1 MKTILSSTSGKLGL
15 LCFTI
20 ATLSLSPIANAADDD
35 GWYLGASIGRTSEDI
50 SFRDAYT
57 SLLPAGAAINSY
69 SDGNQDQGGKIF
81 AGYQFNR
88 YFAIEGGYFDL
99 GEFNYSAITTPAGPL
114 SSEFGAKGLN
124 LDLVGILP
132 MTEKL
137 SLLARYG
144 YNNARTTSAYQG
156 GGVVPAIIPRVRE
169 ENEHTKFG
177 LGAEYDLSSSFSL
190 RLEAERYRLEQPFS
204 SVGNVDLYSVG
215 LVYRFGQKTAAR
227 PASTPAPTPAP
238 KPVVAK
244 AAAPVVAPVAAA
256 PTPPAPVRVV
266 FSADS
271 LFDFDKSDVKTPGK
285 AHLDE
290 FVMDLRGVTYDTI
303 RVTGHSD
310 RIGNDDYNM
319 ALSVRRA
326 EAVKAY
332 LVQTGRLPAAKITAR
347 GVDGSN
353 PVTRPSDC
361 PRTMTKAAL
370 IVCLQ
375 PDRRVVVEVT
385 GTK

>member
-238 KPVVAK
+238 KPVVAE
-244 AAAPVVAPVAAA
+244 AVAPIVTQETL
-256 PTPPAPVRVV
+256 TPPAPVRVV
-266 FSADS
+266 FSAES
-271 LFDFDKSDVKTPGK
+271 LFDFDKSEVKTAGK

-290 FVMDLRGVTYDTI
+290 FVMDLRAVTYDMI
-303 RVTGHSD
+303 SVTGHSD
-310 RIGNDDYNM
+310 RIGEEAYNI
-319 ALSVRRA
+319 ALSLRRA

-332 LVQTGRLPAAKITAR
+332 LVQTGRLPAGKITTY
-347 GVDGSN
+347 GIDGSN
-353 PVTRPSDC
+353 PVTRLSDC
-361 PRTMTKAAL
+361 PRTMATPAL
-370 IVCLQ
+370 ISCLQ
-375 PDRRVVVEVT
+375 PDRRVVVEVI
-385 GTK
+385 GSK